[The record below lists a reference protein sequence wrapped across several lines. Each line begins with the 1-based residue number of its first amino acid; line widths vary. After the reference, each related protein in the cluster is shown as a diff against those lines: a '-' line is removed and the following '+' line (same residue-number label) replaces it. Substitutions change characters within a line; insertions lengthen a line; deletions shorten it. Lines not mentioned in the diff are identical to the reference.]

1 MTVKDKNVAGILAFF
16 LGGLGAH
23 RFYLDQVG
31 LGIFYL
37 IFFWFPLTWLIG
49 IIDAIIFF
57 TMRQEKFDAKYNYG
71 KQARQSW
78 GRQPDYERSRPGS
91 APQRAPRREPQGR
104 PQQAPRRQATAETPA
119 HELKNA
125 GIKKFKDYDYDGAI
139 ADFEKALQLTPKDV
153 ALHFNL
159 ACAFSLNEKAEK
171 AFFHLDKAVS
181 LGFSDLQRIKQ
192 HDALAYLRIQDGF
205 EDFEKNGFQ
214 LVQQQQLP
222 PPVKN
227 DLLEQLSG
235 DLLEQLNRLGD
246 LREKGLLSEEEFLT
260 QKKKLLN
267 S

>member
-1 MTVKDKNVAGILAFF
+1 MTVKNKNVAGILAFF

-57 TMRQEKFDAKYNYG
+57 TMQEEAFDAKYNAG
-71 KQARQSW
+71 V
-78 GRQPDYERSRPGS
+78 GRPATWSRKPDYERYNPRQ
-91 APQRAPRREPQGR
+91 APQRQHSAR
-104 PQQAPRRQATAETPA
+104 PQQPPQRRQSAQPSQVQ
-119 HELKNA
+119 ELKNS

-139 ADFEKALQLTPKDV
+139 ADFEKALQLDAKDI

-159 ACAFSLNEKAEK
+159 ACAYSLNENPEK
-171 AFFHLDKAVS
+171 AFFHIDRAVS
-181 LGFSDLQRIKQ
+181 MGFKDFERIKT
-192 HDALAYLRIQDGF
+192 HDALAYLRIQPGF
-205 EDFEKNGFQ
+205 DEFEQNGFQ
-214 LVQQQQLP
+214 LVQKLP
-222 PPVKN
+222 TAEGRGIPMEN
-227 DLLEQLSG
+227 LTG

-246 LREKGLLSEEEFLT
+246 LREKGLLSEEEFVA

-267 S
+267 T

>member
-1 MTVKDKNVAGILAFF
+1 MTIKNKNVAGILAFF

-57 TMRQEKFDAKYNYG
+57 TMRDEVFDAKYNVGAG
-71 KQARQSW
+71 KPANW
-78 GRQPDYERSRPGS
+78 GRRPDYERYNPRQ
-91 APQRAPRREPQGR
+91 APQRQQTAHPQR
-104 PQQAPRRQATAETPA
+104 PSQSRQPTPA
-119 HELKNA
+119 VKAQELKNS

-139 ADFEKALQLTPKDV
+139 ADFEKALQLDAKDI

-159 ACAFSLNEKAEK
+159 ACAYSLNENPEK
-171 AFFHLDKAVS
+171 AFFHIDRAVAM
-181 LGFSDLQRIKQ
+181 GFKDFERIKT
-192 HDALAYLRIQDGF
+192 HDALAYLRIQPGF
-205 EDFEKNGFQ
+205 DEFEQNGFQ
-214 LVQQQQLP
+214 LVQKLP
-222 PPVKN
+222 TESRGIPMEK
-227 DLLEQLSG
+227 LTG

-246 LREKGLLSEEEFLT
+246 LREKGLLSEEEFVA

-267 S
+267 T

>member
-49 IIDAIIFF
+49 VIDAIIFF
-57 TMRQEKFDAKYNYG
+57 TMSQEKFDAKYNHG
-71 KQARQSW
+71 KQSRQSW
-78 GRQPDYERSRPGS
+78 GRQPDYERRRPDS
-91 APQRAPRREPQGR
+91 APQRSPKREPERRQ
-104 PQQAPRRQATAETPA
+104 QQAPRRQPSAEVQA
-119 HELKNA
+119 HDLKNA

-139 ADFEKALQLTPKDV
+139 ADFEKALQVAPKDV

-159 ACAFSLNEKAEK
+159 ACAYSLNENADK

-181 LGFSDLQRIKQ
+181 LGFKDFQRIKE
-192 HDALAYLRIQDGF
+192 HDALAYLRIRDGF
-205 EDFEKNGFQ
+205 EEFEKNGFQ
-214 LVQQQQLP
+214 LVQKLP

-227 DLLEQLSG
+227 DLLEQISG

-246 LREKGLLSEEEFLT
+246 LREKGLLSEEEFLA
-260 QKKKLLN
+260 QKKKLL
-267 S
+267 SS

>member
-1 MTVKDKNVAGILAFF
+1 MTVKNKNVAGILAFF

-57 TMRQEKFDAKYNYG
+57 TMREETFDAKYNAG
-71 KQARQSW
+71 VGRAATW
-78 GRQPDYERSRPGS
+78 GRQPDYERYNPRQV
-91 APQRAPRREPQGR
+91 PQRQQSAR
-104 PQQAPRRQATAETPA
+104 PQQPPQRRQPTQTTQAQ
-119 HELKNA
+119 ELKNS

-139 ADFEKALQLTPKDV
+139 ADFEKALQLDAKDI

-159 ACAFSLNEKAEK
+159 ACAYSLNENPEK
-171 AFFHLDKAVS
+171 AFFHIDRAVAM
-181 LGFSDLQRIKQ
+181 GFKDFERIKT
-192 HDALAYLRIQDGF
+192 HDALAYLRIQPGF
-205 EDFEKNGFQ
+205 DEFEQNGFQ
-214 LVQQQQLP
+214 LVQKLP
-222 PPVKN
+222 NESRGIPMEK
-227 DLLEQLSG
+227 LTG

-246 LREKGLLSEEEFLT
+246 LREKGLLSEEEFVA

-267 S
+267 T